1 MGLED
6 KTIDP
11 AAQKILSKAQK
22 EGVQTV
28 WERKEEMK
36 VCAFGDAGTCCRI
49 CWMGPCRINPKAPE
63 EKRGVCGATA
73 DTIAARN
80 LARMVAAGTSAH
92 SDHGRHIVHALKL
105 TSEGRMAGY
114 EVRDISKLYRVAGEF
129 GIDTRDREINEIAH
143 ELAEKAEEEFG
154 KQEGRLTFL
163 NRAPKKRQKIWHES
177 GVEPRGIDREV
188 VDLLHRTAMGVDHD
202 HVDITL
208 SSMRTSLADGWG
220 GSMLATEL
228 SDILLS
234 TPYPIRSKANLGVLE
249 ENAVN
254 IIVHGHEPL
263 LSDSIARVVREPEM
277 IEKAKQ
283 AGATEG
289 INLSG
294 LCCTGNEVL
303 MRQGYPLAGNHLHQE
318 LAIITGAV
326 EAMVIDVQ
334 CQMPSLA
341 QVASYYHTHLITTSP
356 QAKFPGVMHIAFEHE
371 KALEIARKIV
381 TLAIENFKNRDKS
394 KVHIPEEK
402 MDLVAGFSHET
413 INYMLGGRFR
423 ASYRPLNDAIIWGR
437 IKGVVGIV
445 GCNNPRIPQDSFHVT
460 LAEELIKNDILVVS
474 TGCAAGAFAKAGL
487 LLPEAAEKAGPGL
500 REVCEAVG
508 MPPVLHAGACVDNS
522 RILVACCE
530 MVREGGLGNDI
541 SDLPVAGVAPE
552 WMSEKAEAIAH
563 YFVASGVNVFIGV
576 PHPTW
581 GSPGMEK
588 LLYEDLENIFGARFH
603 YEPEPYLMAT
613 KIIDLI
619 NKKREKLGITEKPV
633 RVLYD
638 MAMRREL
645 PVE

>member
-1 MGLED
+1 MGYED

-11 AAQKILSKAQK
+11 AAQKILSKAEE
-22 EGVQTV
+22 EGVKTI
-28 WERKEEMK
+28 WERKEDMK

-105 TSEGRMAGY
+105 ASQGKMPGY
-114 EVRDISKLYRVAGEF
+114 EIRDIPKLYRVAEEF
-129 GIDTRDREINEIAH
+129 GIETKDRPVNEIALS
-143 ELAEKAEEEFG
+143 LAEKAEEEFG
-154 KQEGRLTFL
+154 RQEGKLTFL
-163 NRAPKKRQKIWHES
+163 KGAPKKRQKIWHEF

-202 HVDITL
+202 HLDITL
-208 SSMRTSLADGWG
+208 SSMRTALADGWG

-228 SDILLS
+228 TDILLS
-234 TPYPIRSKANLGVLE
+234 TPYPIRSKANLGVLK

-263 LSDSIARVVREPEM
+263 LSDSIARVAQESDM
-277 IEKAKQ
+277 IEKATEV
-283 AGATEG
+283 GATDG
-289 INLSG
+289 IIISG

-303 MRQGYPLAGNHLHQE
+303 MRQGCPLAGNHLHQE

-326 EAMVIDVQ
+326 EAMIVDVQ
-334 CQMPSLA
+334 CLMPSLA
-341 QVASYYHTHLITTSP
+341 QVASYYHTLLITTSP
-356 QAKFPGVMHIAFEHE
+356 QAKYTGVMHIEFEHE
-371 KALEIARKIV
+371 KAMEVAREIV
-381 TLAIENFKNRDKS
+381 TLAIKNFKNRDKN
-394 KVHIPEEK
+394 KVRIPDEK

-413 INYMLGGRFR
+413 INYILGGKFR

-445 GCNNPRIPQDSFHVT
+445 GCNNPRIPQDSFHIT

-500 REVCEAVG
+500 REICETVG
-508 MPPVLHAGACVDNS
+508 IPPILHAGACVDNS
-522 RILVACCE
+522 RILVACSA
-530 MVREGGLGNDI
+530 MVREGGLGEDV

-576 PHPTW
+576 RHPTW

-588 LLYEDLENIFGARFH
+588 LLYEDLENMFGARFH
-603 YEPEPYLMAT
+603 YEPEPCLMAT

-619 NKKREKLGITEKPV
+619 NNKREKLGITEKPA

>member
-1 MGLED
+1 MGFEE
-6 KTIDP
+6 KTRDP
-11 AAQKILSKAQK
+11 AARKMLSKAQ
-22 EGVQTV
+22 EESIQTV
-28 WERKEEMK
+28 WDRKEEMK
-36 VCAFGDAGTCCRI
+36 VCSFGDAGTCCRM

-92 SDHGRHIVHALKL
+92 SDHGRHIIHALKL
-105 TSEGRMAGY
+105 TAEGKMQGY
-114 EVRDISKLYRVAGEF
+114 EIRDAAKLLRVAEEF
-129 GIDTRDREINEIAH
+129 GIETKDRHINEIALS
-143 ELAEKAEEEFG
+143 LAQKSKEEFG
-154 KQEGRLTFL
+154 RQEGRLTFL
-163 NRAPKKRQKIWHES
+163 NRAPKKRQAIWQKF

-188 VDLLHRTAMGVDHD
+188 VDIMHRTAMGVDYD
-202 HVDITL
+202 PLNILL
-208 SSMRTSLADGWG
+208 SSIRTSLADGWG

-228 SDILLS
+228 TDILLS
-234 TPYPIRSKANLGVLE
+234 TPFPIRSEANLGVLE
-249 ENAVN
+249 EKAVN
-254 IIVHGHEPL
+254 IIIHGHEPL
-263 LSDSIARVVREPEM
+263 LSDSIARAVREPEL
-277 IEKAKQ
+277 IEKAKE

-294 LCCTGNEVL
+294 LCCTGNEIL
-303 MRQGYPLAGNHLHQE
+303 MRQGCPLAGNHLHQE

-326 EAMVIDVQ
+326 EAMVVDVQ
-334 CQMPSLA
+334 CLMPSLS
-341 QVASYYHTHLITTSP
+341 QVASYYHTLLITTSP
-356 QAKFPGVMHIAFEHE
+356 QAKFPGVMHIEFEHE
-371 KALEIARKIV
+371 RAMEVAKEIVK
-381 TLAIENFKNRDKS
+381 LAIENFKNRDKS
-394 KVHIPEEK
+394 KAHIPNEK
-402 MDLVAGFSHET
+402 MDLIAGFSHET

-423 ASYRPLNDAIIWGR
+423 ASCRPLNDAIIWGR

-445 GCNNPRIPQDSFHVT
+445 GCNNPRIPQDTFHVT

-487 LLPEAAEKAGPGL
+487 LVPEAAEKAGPGL
-500 REVCEAVG
+500 KEICETVG
-508 MPPVLHAGACVDNS
+508 MPPVLHSGACVDNS

-530 MVREGGLGNDI
+530 MVREGGLGDDI

-576 PHPTW
+576 RHPTW

-588 LLYEDLENIFGARFH
+588 FLYEDLENIFGARFH
-603 YEPEPYLMAT
+603 YEPDPHLMAT

-619 NKKREKLGITEKPV
+619 NKKREKLGITKKPV